1 MTVRDNS
8 GISVRRTASR
18 AHNAVGRVRRISD
31 LPWWSAL
38 CLVAALSAL
47 CLQAALST
55 SASAD
60 DSWQI
65 RILPA
70 TKLRLAQ
77 APAPHAPAPAQPA
90 PAPQEPGSKPAQ
102 KAYEPAPAPAAAP
115 ASAPAAGGLRI
126 IPGHPH
132 SAGPARASYSDVY
145 HSIPFSR
152 AEYVAHPSYR
162 SEATL
167 GLMLGQMPY
176 PATGEPAVAQ
186 YGYVAPYLYDNTYGT
201 PTSYNVIYS
210 EPLGW

>member
-1 MTVRDNS
+1 MTVRENS
-8 GISVRRTASR
+8 GISVRLTAPR
-18 AHNAVGRVRRISD
+18 VHNTVGLVRRISD
-31 LPWWSAL
+31 LRCWSAL
-38 CLVAALSAL
+38 CLVAALT
-47 CLQAALST
+47 T
-55 SASAD
+55 SASAAD

-77 APAPHAPAPAQPA
+77 APAPALPGSAKPA
-90 PAPQEPGSKPAQ
+90 PAPGLQEPTTNPTPKT
-102 KAYEPAPAPAAAP
+102 YDPAPVPANKP
-115 ASAPAAGGLRI
+115 SGQMRI
-126 IPGHPH
+126 IPGRPH
-132 SAGPARASYSDVY
+132 SAGPPRASYSDVY

-176 PATGEPAVAQ
+176 PATGEPPVAQ

-201 PTSYNVIYS
+201 PTFYNMFYS
-210 EPLGW
+210 QPEVF

>member
-1 MTVRDNS
+1 MTVRENS
-8 GISVRRTASR
+8 GISVRLTAPR
-18 AHNAVGRVRRISD
+18 AHNSVGLVRRISD
-31 LPWWSAL
+31 RRWWSAL
-38 CLVAALSAL
+38 CLVAALST
-47 CLQAALST
+47 AA
-55 SASAD
+55 SASD
-60 DSWQI
+60 TDSWQI

-77 APAPHAPAPAQPA
+77 APTPHAPAAAQPA

-102 KAYEPAPAPAAAP
+102 KTYEPAPAPASP
-115 ASAPAAGGLRI
+115 PAAGGLRI
-126 IPGHPH
+126 IPGRPH
-132 SAGPARASYSDVY
+132 SAGPTRASYSDVY

-162 SEATL
+162 SEAAL

-176 PATGEPAVAQ
+176 PATGEPPVAQ

-201 PTSYNVIYS
+201 PTSYNVFYS

>member
-1 MTVRDNS
+1 MTVRENS
-8 GISVRRTASR
+8 GISVRRTAPR
-18 AHNAVGRVRRISD
+18 AHNAVGPVRRISD
-31 LPWWSAL
+31 LRWWSAL
-38 CLVAALSAL
+38 CLVAAA
-47 CLQAALST
+47 ST
-55 SASAD
+55 SALAD

-70 TKLRLAQ
+70 TKVRLAQ
-77 APAPHAPAPAQPA
+77 APAPRATAPAQPA

-102 KAYEPAPAPAAAP
+102 KPYEPAPAAAP

-145 HSIPFSR
+145 RSIPFSR